1 MPTIELLASQAD
13 ELTIPLSQMALL
25 LVDWTDPS
33 KAVWVMIVFD
43 GEKLQADLKESTFIS
58 EREGATSDEKIH
70 FYLAQDL
77 LQLVAQRGNRKLTI
91 DVSRTIRHVY
101 WPQLQN
107 LGELRKTVVALLSK
121 LYLPDQL
128 DELQVKGM
136 VLLIR
141 NIVEVRMAPFA
152 RKDDVA

>member
-1 MPTIELLASQAD
+1 
-13 ELTIPLSQMALL
+13 
-25 LVDWTDPS
+25 
-33 KAVWVMIVFD
+33 MIVFD

-101 WPQLQN
+101 
-107 LGELRKTVVALLSK
+107 
-121 LYLPDQL
+121 
-128 DELQVKGM
+128 
-136 VLLIR
+136 
-141 NIVEVRMAPFA
+141 
-152 RKDDVA
+152 